1 MKFHP
6 WIKIVQ
12 SESNIQANVEEDI
25 QEETKIVVKDS
36 EIVYVHPEDGDE
48 ETHQEQLTDDISEVE
63 EMETVETSV

>member
-25 QEETKIVVKDS
+25 QEETKIAVKDS
-36 EIVYVHPEDGDE
+36 EIVLRDGDE
-48 ETHQEQLTDDISEVE
+48 ETHEEKLIEDDMSEVE